1 MILVCGATGKV
12 GSEVVRQLSQAGVEC
27 RALVHDPAK
36 ADSIRFPNVEIVP
49 GDFARPETLL
59 AALAAVDRV
68 FLAASPDLQQ
78 PEMEGNMIRAC
89 QQTGVQCIVK
99 LSVLG
104 AAADSDVP
112 FRRWNGQIEQQL
124 KQSGIPWTILQPNA
138 FMQSLLQS
146 ADVILSAG
154 TFYLP
159 MGDARVSHIDVRDV
173 AAVAVACL
181 TEQRCQNQTYVL
193 TGPEAITYSECADAL
208 TQALGRPVRYQAV
221 SLEEARAWLHDRG
234 MPDWQIESYLK
245 GAEAYLRGDGAQVTN
260 EVPAILNRPAIGF
273 AQFARDYAPIFL
285 RTVPEAEIEIRKAA

>member
-12 GSEVVRQLSQAGVEC
+12 GSEVVKQLSQAGVQC
-27 RALVHDPAK
+27 KALVHDAAK
-36 ADSIRFPNVEIVP
+36 ADSIRFPNVEIAP
-49 GDFARPETLL
+49 GDFAQPETLL
-59 AALAAVDRV
+59 AALAGVDRV
-68 FLAASPDLQQ
+68 FLAAPPNPQQ

-104 AAADSDVP
+104 ASSDSDAA
-112 FRRWNGQIEQQL
+112 FRQWNGQIEQQL

-146 ADVILSAG
+146 ADTILSAG

-159 MGDARVSHIDVRDV
+159 MGDARASQIDVRDV

-181 TEQRCQNQTYVL
+181 TQQGCQNQTHVL
-193 TGPEAITYSECADAL
+193 TGPQAITYSECAEAL
-208 TQALGRPVRYQAV
+208 THALGRPVTYQAV
-221 SLEEARAWLHDRG
+221 SLEEARTWLRDRG

-245 GAEAYLRGDGAQVTN
+245 GAEAYLRGEGALVTN
-260 EVPAILNRPAIGF
+260 EVQAILNRPAIGF

-285 RTVPEAEIEIRKAA
+285 KTVPEAEVEIRKAA